1 MLIKRKSV
9 VLLTSLLISLI
20 TSILGV
26 KGAQAVEVTAT
37 SPGIDATVVVAPN
50 FVSVTADQE
59 LLEFGN
65 ALVVLSPSNERVDD
79 GLITVSGNTV
89 SVGITELTES
99 GKYLVEYELL
109 VSEDSPLFGNF
120 SFRFQAPPVID
131 ESTASP
137 TPGSEDGGNE
147 DGSREVGSNLTDYLV
162 IGLLV
167 LAFFVLMWLARFA
180 RSTFRKE

>member
-1 MLIKRKSV
+1 MLAKRKSV
-9 VLLTSLLISLI
+9 AFLTSLLISLI
-20 TSILGV
+20 SSMLGV
-26 KGAQAVEVTAT
+26 STAHAVEVTST

-65 ALVVLSPSNERVDD
+65 ALVVISPSNERVDD

-89 SVGITELTES
+89 SVGMTELTES

-109 VSEDSPLFGNF
+109 VAEDSPLFGNF

-137 TPGSEDGGNE
+137 TPSSEDGSSE